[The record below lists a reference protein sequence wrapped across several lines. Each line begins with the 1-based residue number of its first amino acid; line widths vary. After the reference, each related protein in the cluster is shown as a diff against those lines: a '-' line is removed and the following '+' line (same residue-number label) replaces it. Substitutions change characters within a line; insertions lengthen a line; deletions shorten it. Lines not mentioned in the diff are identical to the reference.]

1 MSLKEVLTSIEEA
14 KPILLEKHREE
25 VAGSEP
31 TSEFPLDLLP
41 SILSNAIREIHDKI
55 GADIKVCGQSVLAVV
70 SLSTQHLAK
79 VEQLQGSFCYINEF
93 FLTVAQS
100 GYRKSSVD
108 GETKE
113 GIHRFESHLRKNYK
127 YDLKKYKIEM
137 DIWKTRHKEILRIA
151 KKSPDD
157 AKLELEQLGDAP
169 KVPIYPSIVLSDPTL
184 DGILKN
190 ADSLSN
196 FLALF
201 NDEGG
206 QILGGYSFQ
215 KENKARSSSTMSRF
229 WDGSVQDR
237 IRTDEVSQS
246 IRKSLT
252 THLMIQ
258 PEIAD
263 ILYDDLQITGQ
274 GLLSRCLV
282 VKGSPPLHDTAKS
295 GDFYTHE
302 FNQQSYRI
310 LSDSM
315 QAFASRDYKITRNI
329 TLSLEAKEVLRE
341 FSKHLHTMNFDV
353 AKHLCNYINKMTD
366 HAVRLAASI
375 ALFQNP
381 NIEQLQKI
389 DVNIGIELCNF
400 YIQQAQAIYQ
410 QSGSTGK
417 QRKMME
423 VVEWIKNNHSGGL
436 IYSSKMLKNGP
447 SFIRSEYELSQMMEL
462 LVKSGIVTRETPK
475 EIDGLIRKK
484 VWRLIDA

>member
-1 MSLKEVLTSIEEA
+1 MSLKEVITSVEQA
-14 KPILLEKHREE
+14 KPIFLENHSEE
-25 VAGSEP
+25 TTTSES

-41 SILSNAIREIHDKI
+41 PIISNAIREIHEKI
-55 GADIKVCGQSVLAVV
+55 GADIKICGQSVLAVV
-70 SLSTQHLAK
+70 SLTTQHLAK
-79 VEQLQGSFCYINEF
+79 VEQLQGSFCHTNEF

-113 GIHRFESHLRKNYK
+113 GVSRLEGFLRKNYK
-127 YDLKKYKIEM
+127 HALKKFKDEM
-137 DIWKTRHKEILRIA
+137 DVWKTRRKTILAKA
-151 KKSPDD
+151 KKDPDQ
-157 AKLELEQLGDAP
+157 AKIELEQLGDAP
-169 KVPIYPSIVLSDPTL
+169 KVPLYPTIVLSDPTL

-190 ADSLSN
+190 ADVMPN
-196 FLALF
+196 FLGLF

-237 IRTDEVSQS
+237 IRTDEASHS
-246 IRKSLT
+246 IRKSIT
-252 THLMIQ
+252 AHLMIQ

-282 VKGSPPLHDTAKS
+282 VKGSPPIHVTAKS

-310 LSDSM
+310 LSDNI
-315 QAFASRDYKITRNI
+315 QAFESRDYSITREV
-329 TLSLEAKEVLRE
+329 TLSPEARELLRE
-341 FSKHLHTMNFDV
+341 FSIHLHTMNFDV

-381 NIEQLQKI
+381 NIEQLQKSDI
-389 DVNIGIELCNF
+389 IIGIELCNF
-400 YIQQAQAIYQ
+400 YIQQAQDIYD

-423 VVEWIKNNHSGGL
+423 VVEWIKKNHSNSL
-436 IYSSKMLKNGP
+436 IYSSKILKNGP
-447 SFIRSEYELSQMMEL
+447 SFIRNELELTQMMEL
-462 LVKSGIVTRETPK
+462 LVKSGIVAKEPPK
-475 EIDGLIRKK
+475 EMDGAIRKK
-484 VWRLIDA
+484 IWRLIDA